1 MSSHGDLVKKRSPA
15 QAHRHLAARYSP
27 TDLYTGEGASTTQP
41 PPAGE
46 DPADGGKTLSSVRT
60 TSSATPTVA
69 PATTTPST
77 STASPSTIATSSLT
91 SSSTS
96 SSTTSSSTFT
106 STTPL
111 PFSAAVP
118 TLKNTTPN
126 AVPTTSIKVVTGAA
140 TPTLSPSATPT
151 STSSVSTSAI
161 VGGIAGTLLGIAV
174 LGFFIMWCMR
184 RQRNRDADDFDAD
197 AFKRQSAILV
207 DDAAMPPRSY
217 NPRPPTMIER
227 HNASPALAAQTA
239 QNLYGN
245 YSAYGQ
251 QQAPYATNQHG
262 SSPPPQAYGQQ
273 PVMGYSAYDD
283 PRQLSRQPSNGAYLT
298 RQPTIAPAYGPSFV
312 PVDPNAHYVD
322 LSRSSVTPYQATQYA
337 DISRHLGTSDPNE
350 QATQPINLPDGPLPS
365 PFDDH
370 VEAAAGAPPAVSPEV
385 PAPQLQG
392 NTTDPMQRPTSSY
405 SVYEDGDAY
414 GGI

>member
-1 MSSHGDLVKKRSPA
+1 MSAHGDLTNKRSPA

-27 TDLYTGEGASTTQP
+27 TDVYTGEGTSTTQP
-41 PPAGE
+41 G
-46 DPADGGKTLSSVRT
+46 GGKSPVPT
-60 TSSATPTVA
+60 TSSAAPTVA
-69 PATTTPST
+69 PTTTTPST
-77 STASPSTIATSSLT
+77 STTPPSTSVP
-91 SSSTS
+91 SSSASSSAS
-96 SSTTSSSTFT
+96 SSTTSSSTVT
-106 STTPL
+106 STPPST
-111 PFSAAVP
+111 FSAAAP

-126 AVPTTSIKVVTGAA
+126 VTPTTSIKVVTGAT

-151 STSSVSTSAI
+151 STSSVSTTAI
-161 VGGIAGTLLGIAV
+161 VGGIAGTLVGIAV
-174 LGFFIMWCMR
+174 LGFLIMWCMR
-184 RQRNRDADDFDAD
+184 RQRNRDTDEFDAD

-227 HNASPALAAQTA
+227 HNASPALAAQA
-239 QNLYGN
+239 GQNFYGN
-245 YSAYGQ
+245 YGGYG
-251 QQAPYATNQHG
+251 QQAPYAANQHG
-262 SSPPPQAYGQQ
+262 GSPPPQAYGQ
-273 PVMGYSAYDD
+273 PAMEYSGYND

-298 RQPTIAPAYGPSFV
+298 RQPTIAPAYGPSPV

-337 DISRHLGTSDPNE
+337 DISRHLGTSDPNG
-350 QATQPINLPDGPLPS
+350 QVTQPDNLPDGPLPS

-370 VEAAAGAPPAVSPEV
+370 IEAAAGAPTTASLEA
-385 PAPQLQG
+385 PAPRPQE
-392 NTTDPMQRPTSSY
+392 NTTNPMQRPTSSY